1 MWAKQLQR
9 NAAIHVDLVPKL
21 TTMFA
26 AAEARK
32 RRSHDALQSASSFD
46 GIRLLARHGLHQ
58 QNVRACLH
66 VRAAVCAHAHACSH
80 AHVYACSHAHVYACL
95 CASGRSGLGSLSYAS
110 WQPLVC
116 QLAAFSMPAG
126 TQ

>member
-26 AAEARK
+26 AAEARR
-32 RRSHDALQSASSFD
+32 RRSRDALHSASSFD

-58 QNVRACLH
+58 QNVC
-66 VRAAVCAHAHACSH
+66 VCAYVCTHVCTHVD
-80 AHVYACSHAHVYACL
+80 AHVYTHVSTHVCRQCLYTRLYAFCTH
-95 CASGRSGLGSLSYAS
+95 
-110 WQPLVC
+110 V
-116 QLAAFSMPAG
+116 
-126 TQ
+126 